1 MHPVCRRIA
10 EKALPAG
17 FNGSSTRA
25 GDAVPMPPNRILSTV
40 LAGGI
45 AIGAASTGYVI
56 AQFTSVSGHYA
67 GQYQPAA
74 NGDPGRTAS
83 VPQGAGSASPAAPS
97 APSSSMA
104 PSATMPSASPAGP
117 GGGGPFDDP
126 SLAQFI
132 AQKAGTRLA
141 GKAPQ
146 NVPLS
151 QVKALSEQEPAGASI
166 DTRADTIT
174 FHTTTASFTVVAIAP
189 GKPDMTFAIAGLTN
203 PTIIVPRG
211 AQVTVRFINN
221 DTDEAHGWL
230 ITAGEP
236 PFGFG
241 QPAAPAIAGA
251 YAGVIGDPTA
261 AGDGTNTV
269 TFTASD
275 TGRYQYICPMPGHAQ
290 MGMHGSF
297 TVR

>member
-1 MHPVCRRIA
+1 MH
-10 EKALPAG
+10 
-17 FNGSSTRA
+17 
-25 GDAVPMPPNRILSTV
+25 PNRILTTV

-56 AQFTSVSGHYA
+56 AEFTSASGHYA
-67 GQYQPAA
+67 SQYQPAA
-74 NGDPGRTAS
+74 NRDTGNTAPPS
-83 VPQGAGSASPAAPS
+83 QAASGASPAAPS
-97 APSSSMA
+97 APSSPMA
-104 PSATMPSASPAGP
+104 PSSAMPSSSPAGQ
-117 GGGGPFDDP
+117 GSGSTFDDP

-151 QVKALSEQEPAGASI
+151 RVKALSAQVPAGASI
-166 DTRADTIT
+166 DPRTDTIT
-174 FHTTTASFTVVAIAP
+174 FHTTTVSFTVVAIAP
-189 GKPDMTFAIAGLTN
+189 GKPDMTFTIAGLTN
-203 PTIIVPRG
+203 PAITVPQG
-211 AQVTVRFINN
+211 AQVTVRFINS

-230 ITAGEP
+230 ITGSGP

-261 AGDGTNTV
+261 AGDGANTI
-269 TFTASD
+269 TFTAGDAGSYD
-275 TGRYQYICPMPGHAQ
+275 YICPMPGHAQ

>member
-1 MHPVCRRIA
+1 MA
-10 EKALPAG
+10 EEALPAG
-17 FNGSSTRA
+17 FSGSSSRT
-25 GDAVPMPPNRILSTV
+25 GDAVPMPPNRILTTV

-56 AQFTSVSGHYA
+56 AQFTSASGHYA
-67 GQYQPAA
+67 SQYQPAA
-74 NGDPGRTAS
+74 DGYAGHTAS
-83 VPQGAGSASPAAPS
+83 PSQGAGSASPAAPS
-97 APSSSMA
+97 TPPAPMVH
-104 PSATMPSASPAGP
+104 SATMPSSSPATP
-117 GGGGPFDDP
+117 GSGSTFDDP

-132 AQKAGTRLA
+132 AQKAGTGLA

-151 QVKALSEQEPAGASI
+151 QVKALSEREPAGASI
-166 DTRADTIT
+166 DTRTDTIT

-189 GKPDMTFAIAGLTN
+189 GGPDMTFTIAGLTN
-203 PTIIVPRG
+203 PAIIVPQG
-211 AQVTVRFINN
+211 AQVRVQFINN

-230 ITAGEP
+230 ITGNEP

-241 QPAAPAIAGA
+241 QQDRPAIAGG
-251 YAGVIGDPTA
+251 YADVIGDPTA
-261 AGDGTNTV
+261 AGDGANTIS
-269 TFTASD
+269 FTAGD
-275 TGRYQYICPMPGHAQ
+275 TGSYQYICPMPGHAQ

>member
-1 MHPVCRRIA
+1 MH
-10 EKALPAG
+10 
-17 FNGSSTRA
+17 
-25 GDAVPMPPNRILSTV
+25 PNRILTTV
-40 LAGGI
+40 VAGGI
-45 AIGAASTGYVI
+45 AVGAASTGYVI

-67 GQYQPAA
+67 SQYQPAA
-74 NGDPGRTAS
+74 NGNTGHTAS
-83 VPQGAGSASPAAPS
+83 PSRGSSGASPASPSTPPAP
-97 APSSSMA
+97 MA
-104 PSATMPSASPAGP
+104 PSATTPSPSLAGP
-117 GGGGPFDDP
+117 GSGSTFDDP

-132 AQKAGTRLA
+132 AQKAGTGLA

-166 DTRADTIT
+166 DTRTDTIT
-174 FHTTTASFTVVAIAP
+174 FHTTTVSFTVVAIVP
-189 GKPDMTFAIAGLTN
+189 GKPDMTFTIAGLTD
-203 PTIIVPRG
+203 PAIIVPRG

-230 ITAGEP
+230 ITGSGP

-241 QPAAPAIAGA
+241 QPTAPAIAGA

-261 AGDGTNTV
+261 AGDGANTI
-269 TFTASD
+269 TFTAGDAGSYD
-275 TGRYQYICPMPGHAQ
+275 YICPMPGHAQ
-290 MGMHGSF
+290 MGMHGLF

>member
-1 MHPVCRRIA
+1 MA
-10 EKALPAG
+10 EDALPAG
-17 FNGSSTRA
+17 FSGSSTRT
-25 GDAVPMPPNRILSTV
+25 GDALPMPPNRILTTV

-56 AQFTSVSGHYA
+56 AQFTSVTGHYA
-67 GQYQPAA
+67 SQYQPAA
-74 NGDPGRTAS
+74 NRDTGPAS
-83 VPQGAGSASPAAPS
+83 PSQGANSASPPTPS
-97 APSSSMA
+97 APSSPMA
-104 PSATMPSASPAGP
+104 PSAAMPSSSQADP
-117 GGGGPFDDP
+117 GSGNSFDDP

-151 QVKALSEQEPAGASI
+151 QVKALSAQAPAGASV
-166 DTRADTIT
+166 DARTDTIT
-174 FHTTTASFTVVAIAP
+174 FHTTSVSLTVVAIAP
-189 GKPDMTFAIAGLTN
+189 GGPDMSFTIAGLVN
-203 PTIIVPRG
+203 PSVVVPGG

-230 ITAGEP
+230 ITGNEP

-241 QPAAPAIAGA
+241 QPATPAIAGA

-261 AGDGTNTV
+261 GADGTNTI
-269 TFTASD
+269 TFTATD
-275 TGRYQYICPMPGHAQ
+275 TGNYQYICPMPGHAQ

>member
-1 MHPVCRRIA
+1 MA
-10 EKALPAG
+10 EGPLPAS
-17 FNGSSTRA
+17 FSGSSTRA
-25 GDAVPMPPNRILSTV
+25 GDAVPMPPNRILTTV

-67 GQYQPAA
+67 SQYQPAA
-74 NGDPGRTAS
+74 NGYTGHTAS
-83 VPQGAGSASPAAPS
+83 PSQGAHSASPAAPS
-97 APSSSMA
+97 APSSPMA
-104 PSATMPSASPAGP
+104 PSATMPSSSPAGSGS
-117 GGGGPFDDP
+117 GGTFDDP

-132 AQKAGTRLA
+132 AQKAGTGLA

-146 NVPLS
+146 NVPLN

-166 DTRADTIT
+166 DTQADTIT

-189 GKPDMTFAIAGLTN
+189 GKPDMTFTIAGLAN
-203 PTIIVPRG
+203 PAIIVPRG

-230 ITAGEP
+230 ITGSEP

-261 AGDGTNTV
+261 VGDGTNTI

-275 TGRYQYICPMPGHAQ
+275 TGSYQYICPMPGHAQ
-290 MGMHGSF
+290 MGMYGSF

>member
-1 MHPVCRRIA
+1 
-10 EKALPAG
+10 
-17 FNGSSTRA
+17 
-25 GDAVPMPPNRILSTV
+25 
-40 LAGGI
+40 
-45 AIGAASTGYVI
+45 
-56 AQFTSVSGHYA
+56 
-67 GQYQPAA
+67 
-74 NGDPGRTAS
+74 
-83 VPQGAGSASPAAPS
+83 
-97 APSSSMA
+97 MA
-104 PSATMPSASPAGP
+104 PSAAMPSSSPAGP
-117 GGGGPFDDP
+117 GSGSSLDDP

-151 QVKALSEQEPAGASI
+151 QVKALSAQAPAGASV
-166 DTRADTIT
+166 DARTDTIT
-174 FHTTTASFTVVAIAP
+174 FHTTSVSLTVVAIAP
-189 GKPDMTFAIAGLTN
+189 GGPDMSFTIAGLVN
-203 PTIIVPRG
+203 PSVIVPRG
-211 AQVTVRFINN
+211 AEVTVRFINN

-230 ITAGEP
+230 ITGSEP

-241 QPAAPAIAGA
+241 QPATPAIAGA

-261 AGDGTNTV
+261 GADGTNTI

-275 TGRYQYICPMPGHAQ
+275 TGNYQYICPMPGHAQ